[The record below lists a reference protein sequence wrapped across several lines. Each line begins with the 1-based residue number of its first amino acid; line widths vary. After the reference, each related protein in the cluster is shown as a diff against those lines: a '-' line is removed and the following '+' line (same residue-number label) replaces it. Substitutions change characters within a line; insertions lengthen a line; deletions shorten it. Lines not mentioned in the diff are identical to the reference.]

1 MIFFRTILFLFFIE
15 YLIEIEHRLFLIF
28 VEISNIKKNSKI
40 PKKL

>member
-15 YLIEIEHRLFLIF
+15 YLIEIEHRLFHIF